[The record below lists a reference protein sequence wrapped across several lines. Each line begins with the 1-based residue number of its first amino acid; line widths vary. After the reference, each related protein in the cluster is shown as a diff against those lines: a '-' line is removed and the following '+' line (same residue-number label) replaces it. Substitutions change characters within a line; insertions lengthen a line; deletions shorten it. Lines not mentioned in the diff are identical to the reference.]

1 VHTHN
6 VAQEQRTNAPAQ
18 HTAPEGEAMYE
29 GAVQNLIDELGRLP
43 GVGPKSAQR
52 IAFHI
57 LNADAADMARL
68 ANAISTVKTSVSF
81 CEECGNVSETKL
93 CTICRDERRD
103 PSVLCVVEESKDVVA
118 IERTRS
124 FTGRY
129 HVLGGAINPLA
140 GVGPEQLRIREL
152 VSRLADE
159 RIQEI
164 ILAMDPNLEG
174 EATATYLSRMLVPL
188 GVRLSRLASGLPVGG
203 DLEYADEIT
212 LGRALEGRRV
222 ISEGTA
228 VAHTA
233 AEDFERVNRE
243 EEQERE
249 QAAQVQAQE
258 AKQSRRRWNS
268 SMFDDLDSAVS
279 APEAPAGVQGTVDEQ
294 LIEQVLQE
302 AEESGNKESG
312 EEESGDEESR
322 PEGSPANS
330 GAVSTSEATESA
342 PDLGEDSGEE
352 ALASAASE
360 PASEPVEAPVA
371 EQSEDAPEV
380 FRTPDY
386 EEKIR
391 SIQNAPLRTPKP
403 DVPPLPGVT
412 YVNPWT

>member
-1 VHTHN
+1 
-6 VAQEQRTNAPAQ
+6 
-18 HTAPEGEAMYE
+18 MYE

-93 CTICRDERRD
+93 CSICRDERRD

-212 LGRALEGRRV
+212 LGRALEGRRI

-268 SMFDDLDSAVS
+268 SMFDDLDSEDS
-279 APEAPAGVQGTVDEQ
+279 AGSHMPAPAAGGVQGTVDEQ

-302 AEESGNKESG
+302 AEDT
-312 EEESGDEESR
+312 GDEASR
-322 PEGSPANS
+322 AEGSPADS
-330 GAVSTSEATESA
+330 AAGSTPESAETA
-342 PDLGEDSGEE
+342 PDLGEDSGEGAPVEE

-360 PASEPVEAPVA
+360 PAEAPVA
-371 EQSEDAPEV
+371 EQAEDAPEV

>member
-1 VHTHN
+1 
-6 VAQEQRTNAPAQ
+6 
-18 HTAPEGEAMYE
+18 MYE

-228 VAHTA
+228 AAHTA
-233 AEDFERVNRE
+233 AEDFERVTRE

-268 SMFDDLDSAVS
+268 SMFDDLDSDS
-279 APEAPAGVQGTVDEQ
+279 AASRTEAPATEGVQGTVDEQ
-294 LIEQVLQE
+294 LIERVLQE
-302 AEESGNKESG
+302 AEKSGDKESG

-322 PEGSPANS
+322 REGSPANS
-330 GAVSTSEATESA
+330 GAGSTPEATEA
-342 PDLGEDSGEE
+342 EATPDLGEDSAEE
-352 ALASAASE
+352 APASATSE
-360 PASEPVEAPVA
+360 PAEAPA
-371 EQSEDAPEV
+371 TEQAEDAPEV

>member
-1 VHTHN
+1 
-6 VAQEQRTNAPAQ
+6 
-18 HTAPEGEAMYE
+18 MYE

-228 VAHTA
+228 AAHTA
-233 AEDFERVNRE
+233 AEDFERVTRE

-268 SMFDDLDSAVS
+268 SMFDDLDSEDSAVS
-279 APEAPAGVQGTVDEQ
+279 RTEAPAAEGVQGTVDEQ
-294 LIEQVLQE
+294 LIERVLQE

-312 EEESGDEESR
+312 A
-322 PEGSPANS
+322 EGSPTDS
-330 GAVSTSEATESA
+330 GAVSTPESA
-342 PDLGEDSGEE
+342 EAKATPDLGEDSGEE
-352 ALASAASE
+352 APASAASE
-360 PASEPVEAPVA
+360 PTEAPA
-371 EQSEDAPEV
+371 TEQAEDAPEV

>member
-1 VHTHN
+1 
-6 VAQEQRTNAPAQ
+6 
-18 HTAPEGEAMYE
+18 MYE

-174 EATATYLSRMLVPL
+174 GAAGTYLSRMLVPL

-268 SMFDDLDSAVS
+268 SMFDDLDSEDS
-279 APEAPAGVQGTVDEQ
+279 AGARTEAPAAEGVQGTVDEQ

-302 AEESGNKESG
+302 AEEFGDKESG
-312 EEESGDEESR
+312 EEV
-322 PEGSPANS
+322 SPADSANTETT
-330 GAVSTSEATESA
+330 AEAT
-342 PDLGEDSGEE
+342 PDLGEDSGKD
-352 ALASAASE
+352 APASTASE
-360 PASEPVEAPVA
+360 PAEAPVA
-371 EQSEDAPEV
+371 EQAENAPEV

>member
-1 VHTHN
+1 
-6 VAQEQRTNAPAQ
+6 
-18 HTAPEGEAMYE
+18 MYE

-268 SMFDDLDSAVS
+268 SMFDDLDSEDSAVVH
-279 APEAPAGVQGTVDEQ
+279 PEAPAAEGVQGTVDEQ
-294 LIEQVLQE
+294 LIERVLQE
-302 AEESGNKESG
+302 AEESSNKESG
-312 EEESGDEESR
+312 A
-322 PEGSPANS
+322 EGSPAD
-330 GAVSTSEATESA
+330 AETVAESA

-352 ALASAASE
+352 APASAASE
-360 PASEPVEAPVA
+360 PAEAPVA
-371 EQSEDAPEV
+371 EQAEDAPEV

-391 SIQNAPLRTPKP
+391 TIQNAPLRTPKP

>member
-1 VHTHN
+1 
-6 VAQEQRTNAPAQ
+6 
-18 HTAPEGEAMYE
+18 MYE

-203 DLEYADEIT
+203 DLECADEIT

-268 SMFDDLDSAVS
+268 SMFDDLDSDSAVS
-279 APEAPAGVQGTVDEQ
+279 RPEAPAGVQGTVDEQ
-294 LIEQVLQE
+294 LIERVLQE
-302 AEESGNKESG
+302 AEESGDKESG
-312 EEESGDEESR
+312 T
-322 PEGSPANS
+322 EGSPADS
-330 GAVSTSEATESA
+330 ADAETVAESA

-352 ALASAASE
+352 APASAASE
-360 PASEPVEAPVA
+360 PASEPAETPVT

-391 SIQNAPLRTPKP
+391 TIQNAPLRTPKP

>member
-1 VHTHN
+1 
-6 VAQEQRTNAPAQ
+6 
-18 HTAPEGEAMYE
+18 MYE

-268 SMFDDLDSAVS
+268 SMFDDLDSAIS

-330 GAVSTSEATESA
+330 GAVSTSEATEAESA
-342 PDLGEDSGEE
+342 PDMGEDSGET
-352 ALASAASE
+352 APASAASE
-360 PASEPVEAPVA
+360 PASEPTEAPATEQA
-371 EQSEDAPEV
+371 EGAPEV

>member
-1 VHTHN
+1 
-6 VAQEQRTNAPAQ
+6 
-18 HTAPEGEAMYE
+18 MYE

-228 VAHTA
+228 AAHTA
-233 AEDFERVNRE
+233 AEDFERVTRE
-243 EEQERE
+243 QEQERE

-268 SMFDDLDSAVS
+268 SMFDDLDSEDSAVS
-279 APEAPAGVQGTVDEQ
+279 APQTAEGVQGTVDEQ

-302 AEESGNKESG
+302 AEESGDK
-312 EEESGDEESR
+312 
-322 PEGSPANS
+322 SPSANS
-330 GAVSTSEATESA
+330 ADTEPAAEST
-342 PDLGEDSGEE
+342 PDLGENSAEE
-352 ALASAASE
+352 APASAASDPAE
-360 PASEPVEAPVA
+360 APAS

>member
-1 VHTHN
+1 
-6 VAQEQRTNAPAQ
+6 
-18 HTAPEGEAMYE
+18 MYE

-57 LNADAADMARL
+57 LNADAADMTRL

-103 PSVLCVVEESKDVVA
+103 LSVLCVVEESKDVVA

-268 SMFDDLDSAVS
+268 SMFDDLDSEDSAVS
-279 APEAPAGVQGTVDEQ
+279 APATPATEGVQGTVDEQ

-302 AEESGNKESG
+302 AEESGDKESG
-312 EEESGDEESR
+312 A
-322 PEGSPANS
+322 EGSPADS
-330 GAVSTSEATESA
+330 ADAETVAESV
-342 PDLGEDSGEE
+342 PDLSEDSADE
-352 ALASAASE
+352 APASAVSE
-360 PASEPVEAPVA
+360 PASEPAEAPVA
-371 EQSEDAPEV
+371 EQAEDAPEV

-391 SIQNAPLRTPKP
+391 TIQNAPLRTPKP

>member
-1 VHTHN
+1 
-6 VAQEQRTNAPAQ
+6 
-18 HTAPEGEAMYE
+18 MYE

-228 VAHTA
+228 AAHTA

-258 AKQSRRRWNS
+258 ANQSRRRWNS
-268 SMFDDLDSAVS
+268 SMFDDLDSEDSAV
-279 APEAPAGVQGTVDEQ
+279 AHPEAPAGVQGTVDEQ
-294 LIEQVLQE
+294 LIERVLQE

-312 EEESGDEESR
+312 A
-322 PEGSPANS
+322 EGSPADS
-330 GAVSTSEATESA
+330 ADAETVAESA

-352 ALASAASE
+352 APASAASE
-360 PASEPVEAPVA
+360 PASEPTETPVT

-391 SIQNAPLRTPKP
+391 TIQNAPLRTPKP

>member
-1 VHTHN
+1 
-6 VAQEQRTNAPAQ
+6 
-18 HTAPEGEAMYE
+18 MYE

-103 PSVLCVVEESKDVVA
+103 PAVLCVVEESKDVVA

-249 QAAQVQAQE
+249 QAAQIQAQE

-268 SMFDDLDSAVS
+268 SMFDDLDSEDS
-279 APEAPAGVQGTVDEQ
+279 AGSRMQAPAAEGVQGTVDEQ

-302 AEESGNKESG
+302 AEDTGDEASRDKES
-312 EEESGDEESR
+312 R
-322 PEGSPANS
+322 HEGSPADS
-330 GAVSTSEATESA
+330 AAGSTSESAEST
-342 PDLGEDSGEE
+342 PGLGEDSAEE
-352 ALASAASE
+352 APVSAASK
-360 PASEPVEAPVA
+360 PAEEPVA
-371 EQSEDAPEV
+371 EQAEDAPEV

>member
-1 VHTHN
+1 
-6 VAQEQRTNAPAQ
+6 
-18 HTAPEGEAMYE
+18 MYE

-258 AKQSRRRWNS
+258 AKQSRRRWTS
-268 SMFDDLDSAVS
+268 SMFDDLDSEDS
-279 APEAPAGVQGTVDEQ
+279 AGSRTEAPATEGVQGTVDEQ

-302 AEESGNKESG
+302 AEESSNKESPAG
-312 EEESGDEESR
+312 SGMDSAAESADAE
-322 PEGSPANS
+322 PTVKP
-330 GAVSTSEATESA
+330 A

-352 ALASAASE
+352 APASATSE
-360 PASEPVEAPVA
+360 PAEAPVA
-371 EQSEDAPEV
+371 EQAEDAPEV

>member
-1 VHTHN
+1 
-6 VAQEQRTNAPAQ
+6 
-18 HTAPEGEAMYE
+18 MYE

-268 SMFDDLDSAVS
+268 SMFDDLDSEDSAVS
-279 APEAPAGVQGTVDEQ
+279 APAVPAAEGVQGTVDEQ
-294 LIEQVLQE
+294 LIERVLQE
-302 AEESGNKESG
+302 AEKSG
-312 EEESGDEESR
+312 EEA
-322 PEGSPANS
+322 SPTDS
-330 GAVSTSEATESA
+330 GAGSTPEATEAEST
-342 PDLGEDSGEE
+342 PDLGEDSAEE
-352 ALASAASE
+352 ALASATSE
-360 PASEPVEAPVA
+360 PAEAPVA
-371 EQSEDAPEV
+371 EQAEDAPEV

-391 SIQNAPLRTPKP
+391 TIQNAPLRTPKP

>member
-1 VHTHN
+1 
-6 VAQEQRTNAPAQ
+6 
-18 HTAPEGEAMYE
+18 MYE

-228 VAHTA
+228 AAHTA
-233 AEDFERVNRE
+233 AEDFERVTRE

-268 SMFDDLDSAVS
+268 SMFDDLDSEDSAVS
-279 APEAPAGVQGTVDEQ
+279 RTEAPAAEGVQGTVDEQ

-302 AEESGNKESG
+302 AEESSNKESPAG
-312 EEESGDEESR
+312 SGMDSAAESADAE
-322 PEGSPANS
+322 PTVKP
-330 GAVSTSEATESA
+330 A

-352 ALASAASE
+352 APASATSE
-360 PASEPVEAPVA
+360 PAEAPVA
-371 EQSEDAPEV
+371 EQAEDAPEV

-391 SIQNAPLRTPKP
+391 TIQNAPLRTPKP

>member
-1 VHTHN
+1 
-6 VAQEQRTNAPAQ
+6 
-18 HTAPEGEAMYE
+18 MYE

-228 VAHTA
+228 AAHTA

>member
-1 VHTHN
+1 
-6 VAQEQRTNAPAQ
+6 
-18 HTAPEGEAMYE
+18 MYE

-93 CTICRDERRD
+93 CSICRDERRD

-258 AKQSRRRWNS
+258 AKQARRRWNS
-268 SMFDDLDSAVS
+268 SMFDDLDSEDSAVP
-279 APEAPAGVQGTVDEQ
+279 APQTAEGVQGTVDEQ

-302 AEESGNKESG
+302 AEESH
-312 EEESGDEESR
+312 D
-322 PEGSPANS
+322 EGSSADTEP
-330 GAVSTSEATESA
+330 TTEST
-342 PDLGEDSGEE
+342 PDLGEDSAEE
-352 ALASAASE
+352 APTSAASDSAKA
-360 PASEPVEAPVA
+360 PAP
-371 EQSEDAPEV
+371 EQAEDAPEV

>member
-1 VHTHN
+1 
-6 VAQEQRTNAPAQ
+6 
-18 HTAPEGEAMYE
+18 MYE

-268 SMFDDLDSAVS
+268 SMFDDLDSDSAVS
-279 APEAPAGVQGTVDEQ
+279 RPEAPAGVQGTVDEQ
-294 LIEQVLQE
+294 LIERVLQE
-302 AEESGNKESG
+302 AEESGDKESG
-312 EEESGDEESR
+312 T
-322 PEGSPANS
+322 EGSPAD
-330 GAVSTSEATESA
+330 AETVAESA

-352 ALASAASE
+352 APASAASE
-360 PASEPVEAPVA
+360 PAEAPVA
-371 EQSEDAPEV
+371 EQAEDAPEV

-391 SIQNAPLRTPKP
+391 TIQNAPLRTPKP

>member
-1 VHTHN
+1 
-6 VAQEQRTNAPAQ
+6 
-18 HTAPEGEAMYE
+18 MYE

-93 CTICRDERRD
+93 CSICRDERRD

-258 AKQSRRRWNS
+258 AKQTRRRWNS
-268 SMFDDLDSAVS
+268 SMFDDLDSEDSVVS
-279 APEAPAGVQGTVDEQ
+279 TPQTAEGVQGTVDEQ

-302 AEESGNKESG
+302 AEESL
-312 EEESGDEESR
+312 D
-322 PEGSPANS
+322 EGSPAD
-330 GAVSTSEATESA
+330 AETAAEST
-342 PDLGEDSGEE
+342 PGLGEDSAEE
-352 ALASAASE
+352 APASAAPDPAE
-360 PASEPVEAPVA
+360 APAEAPAS

>member
-1 VHTHN
+1 
-6 VAQEQRTNAPAQ
+6 
-18 HTAPEGEAMYE
+18 MYE

-228 VAHTA
+228 AAHTA

-268 SMFDDLDSAVS
+268 SMFDDLDSEDSAVP
-279 APEAPAGVQGTVDEQ
+279 APQAAEGVQGTVDEQ

-302 AEESGNKESG
+302 AEESGDK
-312 EEESGDEESR
+312 
-322 PEGSPANS
+322 SPSANS
-330 GAVSTSEATESA
+330 ADTEPAAEST
-342 PDLGEDSGEE
+342 PDLGENSAEE
-352 ALASAASE
+352 APASAASDPAE
-360 PASEPVEAPVA
+360 APAS